1 MKWFLIFWAGPIF
14 FLGSWYWLSYY
25 DMSFGVFMYTREMHD
40 LVFQIYGNI
49 LGIPPETIPP
59 LVMRAIAFDTLLVF
73 AIIAFRKRLA
83 IKAWWTRRQLSKT
96 RFVAPGQRREP
107 IEGALKNEA
116 GRSGVNAAR
125 PFGTRHVH

>member
-25 DMSFGVFMYTREMHD
+25 DMSFGVFMYTRQMHD

-59 LVMRAIAFDTLLVF
+59 LVMRAIAIDTVLVF
-73 AIIAFRKRLA
+73 SIMAFRKRLA
-83 IKAWWTRRQLSKT
+83 IKAWWGSPSAQIRIVSP
-96 RFVAPGQRREP
+96 ADRREP
-107 IEGALKNEA
+107 VQGTLQNEA
-116 GRSGVNAAR
+116 RRSGIDAIR
-125 PFGTRHVH
+125 TFGSRNVH

>member
-25 DMSFGVFMYTREMHD
+25 DMSMGVFMYTRQMHD

-73 AIIAFRKRLA
+73 SLIAYRKRAIIKARWTARQTSKSGLSRLA
-83 IKAWWTRRQLSKT
+83 RDESLS
-96 RFVAPGQRREP
+96 RAP
-107 IEGALKNEA
+107 
-116 GRSGVNAAR
+116 
-125 PFGTRHVH
+125 

>member
-25 DMSFGVFMYTREMHD
+25 DMSMGVFMYTRQMHD

-73 AIIAFRKRLA
+73 SMIAYRKRA
-83 IKAWWTRRQLSKT
+83 IIKAWWTARQASKSGLS
-96 RFVAPGQRREP
+96 RLARDESLSRAP
-107 IEGALKNEA
+107 
-116 GRSGVNAAR
+116 
-125 PFGTRHVH
+125 